1 MPRAI
6 RRARGVKSS
15 QKVTFIDQVHHQQNN
30 DEDTA
35 NKTKKLRF
43 LVSDKDRGIVNVF
56 YVESQKKYNATEP
69 EDVPGSNAICKCQ
82 IF

>member
-30 DEDTA
+30 DEETVG
-35 NKTKKLRF
+35 KTKKLRF
-43 LVSDKDRGIVNVF
+43 
-56 YVESQKKYNATEP
+56 
-69 EDVPGSNAICKCQ
+69 
-82 IF
+82 